1 LRVLPANTLVA
12 GRFDKLR
19 TGTPRSYNFGVIVI
33 TLALT
38 GDVMLGRLVNDRLKD
53 MQPQE
58 VWGDMLPHLAQA
70 DLRIVNLECAL
81 TTHLQQWT
89 RTEKTFHFRADPEAV
104 RVLQAAH
111 IEACALANNH
121 ILDYE
126 EQGLLDT
133 LRVLDASGIR
143 HAGAGA
149 DTAEA
154 AVPAM
159 IEVPGTAPCRVALLS
174 YTDNEP
180 DFAATAK
187 RPGTNYLEV
196 SLNEE
201 ALKRI
206 ANDIAQARAQ
216 GADLVVFSNHWG
228 ANFVERPSA
237 EFRSFARRV
246 IELGADIYHG
256 HSAHICQGIE
266 IYRGKPILYDTGN
279 FIDDYAV
286 HPQLR
291 NDRSCLFKL
300 MFEQGK
306 LCRIELL
313 PVSLS
318 VAHVALARGKEFE
331 AISAHMEMLCA
342 EFGTRL
348 MHRDEQLVWQADWL
362 G

>member
-1 LRVLPANTLVA
+1 
-12 GRFDKLR
+12 
-19 TGTPRSYNFGVIVI
+19 
-33 TLALT
+33 
-38 GDVMLGRLVNDRLKD
+38 MLGRLVNDRLKD
-53 MQPQE
+53 MQAE
-58 VWGDMLPHLAQA
+58 DVWGDVLPHLAQA

-89 RTEKTFHFRADPEAV
+89 RTEKMFHFRADPEAV
-104 RVLQAAH
+104 RVLQAAR
-111 IEACALANNH
+111 IDACALANNH

-126 EQGLLDT
+126 VQGLRDT

-143 HAGAGA
+143 HAGAGES
-149 DTAEA
+149 AEQA

-159 IEVPGTAPCRVALLS
+159 IEAKLAEETGAKPCRVALLS

-201 ALKRI
+201 TLTRI

-266 IYRGKPILYDTGN
+266 IYQGKPILYDTGN

-300 MFEQGK
+300 MFDHGK

-318 VAHVALARGKEFE
+318 VAHVELARGKEFD
-331 AISAHMEMLCA
+331 AINARMEMLCA

-348 MHRDEQLVWQADWL
+348 MRRDDRLVWQAD
-362 G
+362 

>member
-1 LRVLPANTLVA
+1 M
-12 GRFDKLR
+12 F
-19 TGTPRSYNFGVIVI
+19 

-38 GDVMLGRLVNDRLKD
+38 GDVMLGRLVNERIKD
-53 MQPQE
+53 MQPE
-58 VWGDMLPHLAQA
+58 EAWGDVLPHLAQA

-81 TTHLQQWT
+81 TNHLQQWT
-89 RTEKTFHFRADPEAV
+89 RTEKMFHFRGDPEAV

-111 IEACALANNH
+111 IDACALANNH
-121 ILDYE
+121 TLDYE

-149 DTAEA
+149 NDKEA
-154 AVPAM
+154 AAPAI
-159 IEVPGTAPCRVALLS
+159 IEVEGSSSCRVALLS

-187 RPGTNYLEV
+187 HPGTNYLEI
-196 SLNEE
+196 SLQQE
-201 ALKRI
+201 ALTRI
-206 ANDIAQARAQ
+206 ANGIAQARAQ
-216 GADLVVFSNHWG
+216 GSDLVVFSNHWG

-237 EFRSFARRV
+237 EFRNFARRV
-246 IELGADIYHG
+246 IEIGADIYHG

-286 HPQLR
+286 HPLLR

-300 MFEQGK
+300 MFEHGK

-331 AISAHMEMLCA
+331 AISARMEMLCA

-348 MHRDEQLVWQADWL
+348 MRTDERLIWQT

>member
-1 LRVLPANTLVA
+1 
-12 GRFDKLR
+12 
-19 TGTPRSYNFGVIVI
+19 
-33 TLALT
+33 
-38 GDVMLGRLVNDRLKD
+38 MLGRLVNERIKD
-53 MQPQE
+53 MRPE
-58 VWGDMLPHLAQA
+58 EAWGDVLPHLAQA

-81 TTHLQQWT
+81 TNHLQQWT
-89 RTEKTFHFRADPEAV
+89 RTEKMFHFRADPEAV

-111 IEACALANNH
+111 IDACALANNH
-121 ILDYE
+121 TLDYE

-149 DTAEA
+149 NDKEA
-154 AVPAM
+154 AAPAI
-159 IEVPGTAPCRVALLS
+159 IEVEGSSSCRVALLS

-187 RPGTNYLEV
+187 HPGTNYLEI
-196 SLNEE
+196 SLQQE
-201 ALKRI
+201 ALTRI
-206 ANDIAQARAQ
+206 ANGIAQARAQ

-237 EFRSFARRV
+237 EFRNFARRV

-286 HPQLR
+286 HPLLR

-300 MFEQGK
+300 MFEHGK

-331 AISAHMEMLCA
+331 AISARMEMLCA

-348 MHRDEQLVWQADWL
+348 MRTDERLIWQT

>member
-1 LRVLPANTLVA
+1 MPANTVVA
-12 GRFDKLR
+12 GMA
-19 TGTPRSYNFGVIVI
+19 RSYNFGVIVI
-33 TLALT
+33 TLAFT

-53 MQPQE
+53 MQPEE
-58 VWGDMLPHLAQA
+58 VWGDVLPYLTQA

-89 RTEKTFHFRADPEAV
+89 RTEKMFHFRADPEVV
-104 RVLQAAH
+104 RVLQVAH
-111 IEACALANNH
+111 IEACSLANNH

-133 LRVLDASGIR
+133 LRVLDACSIR

-149 DTAEA
+149 NAEEA
-154 AVPAM
+154 AAPAM
-159 IEVPGTAPCRVALLS
+159 IEVEGSSPCRMALLS

-187 RPGTNYLEV
+187 HPGTNYLEV
-196 SLNEE
+196 SLDE
-201 ALKRI
+201 ATAARI

-228 ANFVERPSA
+228 ANFVERPSP

-266 IYRGKPILYDTGN
+266 IHQGKPILYDTGN

-286 HPQLR
+286 HPLLR

-318 VAHVALARGKEFE
+318 VAQVALARGKELD
-331 AISAHMEMLCA
+331 AICTRMEMLCA

-348 MHRDEQLVWQADWL
+348 TRKDNRLVWKA

>member
-1 LRVLPANTLVA
+1 
-12 GRFDKLR
+12 
-19 TGTPRSYNFGVIVI
+19 
-33 TLALT
+33 
-38 GDVMLGRLVNDRLKD
+38 MLGRLVNDRLKD
-53 MQPQE
+53 MQAE
-58 VWGDMLPHLAQA
+58 DAWGDVLPHLAQA

-89 RTEKTFHFRADPEAV
+89 RTEKMFHFRADPEAV
-104 RVLQAAH
+104 RVLQAAR
-111 IEACALANNH
+111 IDACALANNH

-126 EQGLLDT
+126 VQGLRDT

-143 HAGAGA
+143 HAGAGPN
-149 DTAEA
+149 AEEA
-154 AVPAM
+154 SAPA
-159 IEVPGTAPCRVALLS
+159 IIDASGTSPSRVALLS
-174 YTDNEP
+174 FTDNEP
-180 DFAATAK
+180 DFAATTE

-196 SLNEE
+196 SLQQETL
-201 ALKRI
+201 ARI

-266 IYRGKPILYDTGN
+266 IYQGKPILYDSGN

-300 MFEQGK
+300 KFEQDK
-306 LCRIELL
+306 LCCIELL
-313 PVSLS
+313 PVSLN

-331 AISAHMEMLCA
+331 AICAHMEMLCA
-342 EFGTRL
+342 EFGTKLLRQDDRL
-348 MHRDEQLVWQADWL
+348 LWEA

>member
-1 LRVLPANTLVA
+1 ML
-12 GRFDKLR
+12 
-19 TGTPRSYNFGVIVI
+19 

-53 MQPQE
+53 MQPE
-58 VWGDMLPHLAQA
+58 EAWGDLLPHLAQA
-70 DLRIVNLECAL
+70 DLRIINLECAL
-81 TTHLQQWT
+81 TTHLQPWS
-89 RTEKTFHFRADPEAV
+89 RTWKMFHFRADPEAV
-104 RVLQAAH
+104 RVLQVAR
-111 IEACALANNH
+111 IDACALANNH

-126 EQGLLDT
+126 VQGLLDT
-133 LRVLDASGIR
+133 LHVLDASGIR

-149 DTAEA
+149 NAEEA
-154 AVPAM
+154 ATPA
-159 IEVPGTAPCRVALLS
+159 IVEVQGASPCRVALLS

-196 SLNEE
+196 SLQQE
-201 ALKRI
+201 ALTRI
-206 ANDIAQARAQ
+206 ANNIAQARAQ

-228 ANFVERPSA
+228 ANFVERPST
-237 EFRSFARRV
+237 EFRSFARCV

-291 NDRSCLFKL
+291 NDRSCLFKV
-300 MFEQGK
+300 MFEHGK

-318 VAHVALARGKEFE
+318 VAHVALARGEEFE
-331 AISAHMEMLCA
+331 AICAHMEMLCA
-342 EFGTRL
+342 EFGTRIIL
-348 MHRDEQLVWQADWL
+348 SDDRLVYEA
-362 G
+362 

>member
-1 LRVLPANTLVA
+1 ML
-12 GRFDKLR
+12 
-19 TGTPRSYNFGVIVI
+19 
-33 TLALT
+33 TLAFT
-38 GDVMLGRLVNDRLKD
+38 GDVMLGRLVNERLKT
-53 MQPQE
+53 MQPEE
-58 VWGDMLPHLAQA
+58 VWGDVLPHLAQA
-70 DLRIVNLECAL
+70 NLRIINLECAL
-81 TTHLQQWT
+81 TNHLQPWT
-89 RTEKTFHFRADPEAV
+89 RTDKMFHFRADPEAV

-111 IEACALANNH
+111 IDACALANNH

-126 EQGLLDT
+126 ERGLRDT
-133 LRVLDASGIR
+133 LRMLGVTGIR

-149 DTAEA
+149 NA
-154 AVPAM
+154 AKAAAPAM
-159 IEVPGTAPCRVALLS
+159 LDAPSASPCRVALLS
-174 YTDNEP
+174 FTDNEP
-180 DFAATAK
+180 DFAAGTEH
-187 RPGTNYLEV
+187 PGTNYLEV
-196 SLNEE
+196 SLREE
-201 ALKRI
+201 TLTRI
-206 ANDIAQARAQ
+206 ADSIAQARAQ

-228 ANFVERPSA
+228 ANFVERPA
-237 EFRSFARRV
+237 PEFRSFARRV

-318 VAHVALARGKEFE
+318 IAHVALARGKEFDE
-331 AISAHMEMLCA
+331 ISTHMEMLCA

-348 MHRDEQLVWQADWL
+348 MRQDDRLVWQAE
-362 G
+362 